1 MTTIEINDPRPIFGV
16 MVVVFAAIGR
26 WVADSMDR
34 QRIRE
39 HVEHAGGK
47 VIAIEWSPFGKGWF
61 GSHERIYEV
70 RYTTRSGK
78 LVEAACKTSM
88 FSGVYWTSDH
98 PPESFGQAVSDESLG
113 RETSEA
119 PAEAV
124 LCLSCGARIPARDTC
139 CPKCGWSFQSQ

>member
-1 MTTIEINDPRPIFGV
+1 MEMEHSEVIFY
-16 MVVVFAAIGR
+16 VVLIVLAGIIR
-26 WVADSMDR
+26 WIANGLDR
-34 QRIRE
+34 ERIRE
-39 HVEHAGGK
+39 HVERSGGK

-98 PPESFGQAVSDESLG
+98 PPESFGPAVSDESLG

-124 LCLSCGARIPARDTC
+124 LCLSCGATIPARDNR